1 MGKIV
6 NFAEHQA
13 VKQTR
18 IAEQQTRA
26 EQALLQASVEFK
38 KLSALKGDRR

>member
-18 IAEQQTRA
+18 IAEQQARA
-26 EQALLQASVEFK
+26 EQALSRASVEYK
-38 KLSALKGDRR
+38 KLSDLKGDRR